1 MKRRRPGRTDSSTET
16 TCGCLRSAA
25 KTGSISLRTAGSCT
39 LPSPRTANTRLPV
52 SPLRENCFSS
62 TSNVA
67 LRFGTGQRERLEQ
80 IASDGL
86 PQHADADECDDP
98 GDDDDAPSP
107 IAELSEL
114 SEHGVEAMPNP
125 RRVGARTGRSH
136 RCGAGIPVSG

>member
-1 MKRRRPGRTDSSTET
+1 M
-16 TCGCLRSAA
+16 
-25 KTGSISLRTAGSCT
+25 
-39 LPSPRTANTRLPV
+39 
-52 SPLRENCFSS
+52 SPLRCE
-62 TSNVA
+62 VLLEHVERA
-67 LRFGTGQRERLEQ
+67 LRLGARQRERLQQ
-80 IASDGL
+80 IAADGL
-86 PQHADADECDDP
+86 REHVDADERDDP

>member
-1 MKRRRPGRTDSSTET
+1 MRI
-16 TCGCLRSAA
+16 AA
-25 KTGSISLRTAGSCT
+25 A
-39 LPSPRTANTRLPV
+39 
-52 SPLRENCFSS
+52 RELLFEHIER
-62 TSNVA
+62 A
-67 LRFGTGQRERLEQ
+67 LRFRTGQREGLEQ
-80 IASDGL
+80 IAADGL
-86 PQHADADECDDP
+86 PQHAHADECDDP